1 LRMSL
6 PVLAFTREECK
17 SLYDAYMACNH
28 DKSFVA
34 RAFGVCEES
43 KFLLDKCLRA
53 EVRLTCKPAP
63 RPWSLSQLVAL
74 FTVFCVSA
82 SRGRK
87 RTWRRET
94 GLRARLPIGCA
105 IKRPVKAQDKA
116 GRRGRYLRS
125 NEEATGVRVNLER
138 AAVRATL
145 PRAPRKPL
153 REQNWRRC
161 W

>member
-1 LRMSL
+1 MSL

-28 DKSFVA
+28 DKPFVA

-63 RPWSLSQLVAL
+63 RPWPLSQLVAL
-74 FTVFCVSA
+74 LPALCVSA
-82 SRGRK
+82 SRERK

-94 GLRARLPIGCA
+94 GLRARLPTGCA

-116 GRRGRYLRS
+116 GRRGRYLLS
-125 NEEATGVRVNLER
+125 NEV
-138 AAVRATL
+138 AAVRTSELGPADIT
-145 PRAPRKPL
+145 ASASTSSDAA
-153 REQNWRRC
+153 NWLQRR
-161 W
+161 